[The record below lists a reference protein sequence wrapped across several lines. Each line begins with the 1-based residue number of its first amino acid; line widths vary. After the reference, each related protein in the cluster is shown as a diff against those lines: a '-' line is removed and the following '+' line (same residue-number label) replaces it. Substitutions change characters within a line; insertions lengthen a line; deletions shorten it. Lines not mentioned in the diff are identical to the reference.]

1 MNIYFSKKF
10 EKMFKK
16 CPLEIKNKFIA
27 RLKIFKNNK
36 HHIMLNN
43 HALSGKLSGLRSI
56 NVTGDWRA
64 IFEEISDH
72 IVFVS
77 IGTHGQL
84 YK

>member
-27 RLKIFKNNK
+27 RLKIFKENK
-36 HHIMLNN
+36 YHVMLNN
-43 HALSGKLSGLRSI
+43 HALSGKLSGFRSI

-64 IFEEISDH
+64 IFEETSGDI
-72 IVFVS
+72 IFTA

-84 YK
+84 YE